1 MKFTKIV
8 YGIAAAYG
16 FISLLPLYFLIGRV
30 GHDAPP
36 PITHP
41 EFYYGFLGVTLLW
54 QIVFVLIARDPLRY
68 RPIMPLAILEKFV
81 YSVPVFMLFL
91 TGSSFQH
98 CAVFIRRPDF
108 RDSFH
113 HCVLPRANKNQCDS
127 CRQWA
132 TTHGGMIESRL
143 SSA

>member
-98 CAVFIRRPDF
+98 CAVFIADPIFGILFIIAYF
-108 RDSFH
+108 R
-113 HCVLPRANKNQCDS
+113 VRTKINATVVANGQRCM
-127 CRQWA
+127 A
-132 TTHGGMIESRL
+132 
-143 SSA
+143 A

>member
-54 QIVFVLIARDPLRY
+54 QIVFVLIARDPHRY
-68 RPIMPLAILEKFV
+68 RPIMPLAILEKFI
-81 YSVPVFMLFL
+81 YSVPVLMLFL
-91 TGSSFQH
+91 TGRVHSNIVRSSF
-98 CAVFIRRPDF
+98 ADPIFGILFIMAYFRMRTKINATVVANGQRRM
-108 RDSFH
+108 
-113 HCVLPRANKNQCDS
+113 A
-127 CRQWA
+127 A
-132 TTHGGMIESRL
+132 
-143 SSA
+143 